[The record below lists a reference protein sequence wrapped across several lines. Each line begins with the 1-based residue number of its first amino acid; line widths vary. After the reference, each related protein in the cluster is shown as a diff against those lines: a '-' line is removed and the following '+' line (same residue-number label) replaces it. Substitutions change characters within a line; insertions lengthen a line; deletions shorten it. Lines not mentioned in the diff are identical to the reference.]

1 MQDIAQA
8 HGGAPAGGRG
18 LSSRARTPHGTT
30 SARRRAAQRR
40 SSTSDA
46 AIRSPAAPSTSLLH
60 SLPFPVAMG
69 IRGVRVT
76 TFSPFEMR
84 AFGDIAY
91 EITKKIKW
99 HGTNLM
105 STWSS
110 MIPAMVGTQ
119 FGIRV

>member
-1 MQDIAQA
+1 
-8 HGGAPAGGRG
+8 
-18 LSSRARTPHGTT
+18 
-30 SARRRAAQRR
+30 
-40 SSTSDA
+40 
-46 AIRSPAAPSTSLLH
+46 
-60 SLPFPVAMG
+60 MG

-110 MIPAMVGTQ
+110 MIPAMVGTYALVKWAEETYHPKLLHE
-119 FGIRV
+119 RD

>member
-1 MQDIAQA
+1 
-8 HGGAPAGGRG
+8 
-18 LSSRARTPHGTT
+18 
-30 SARRRAAQRR
+30 
-40 SSTSDA
+40 
-46 AIRSPAAPSTSLLH
+46 
-60 SLPFPVAMG
+60 MG

-110 MIPAMVGTQ
+110 LVKWAEETYHHKLLHE
-119 FGIRV
+119 RD